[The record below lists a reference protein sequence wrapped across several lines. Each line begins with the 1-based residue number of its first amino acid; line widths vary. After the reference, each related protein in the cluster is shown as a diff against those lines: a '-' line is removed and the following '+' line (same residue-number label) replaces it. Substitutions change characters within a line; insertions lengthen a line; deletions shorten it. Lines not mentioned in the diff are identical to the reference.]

1 MRHFL
6 PIFSAALLPLAF
18 IPAAQAGDSV
28 ATPPANHLAGQHSP
42 YLLQHLHNPVDWYPW
57 GEEAFAKARSENKP
71 IFLSVGYSTC
81 HWCHVMERDC
91 FVNTEVAALLN
102 ASFVCI
108 KVDREERPD
117 IDRLYMNFLQASTG
131 GGGWPMSVWLSPD
144 LKPFFGGSYFPADDQ
159 AGRPGFKTVLKRI
172 ANLWATDPERIK
184 TQAGQMLEALA
195 ADARGGANQALDI
208 SAWRDNAIREIQ
220 RLYDP
225 VNGGFEKAPKF
236 PNAVFLNLLL
246 DYQAQDGDSGLRD
259 AARTMALTTLRKI
272 VESGLRDHLG
282 GGFHRYSV
290 DDHWRLP
297 HFEKMLCDQALLT
310 SACLDAWLVSGDLQ
324 FRQAAEECLTYLETR
339 MRDPGGAFYTAEDAD
354 SPESTV
360 EGPRREGAYYVW
372 TAAELHT
379 VLGEKAARVFSHAFG
394 ILPEGNLSA
403 DAEGEFFGKNLP
415 FHAHTNAETAAALGL
430 KLPETEAILGAALDR
445 LREARRKRPTV
456 NRDDKILCAWNG
468 LALSAFSKAA
478 LHDPSPLWSTT
489 AVKLAEFIRANLYD
503 PASGHLSRTWRKGQ
517 KGPEG
522 FAEDYSFLIQ
532 GLLDLFECS
541 QESRWLEWAI
551 ALQNK
556 QDALFHDDKNGG
568 YFATVADDPHLLI
581 RMKSA
586 NDGAEPSANSVALK
600 NKARLAGLLHQ
611 PERLQSAST
620 DAKAFSVTLRD
631 LPTALPQMLASLGWL
646 HGTPQ
651 QVIIVGKPGE
661 AATEALLAEIRKRHL
676 PRLSLIV
683 LYEGNR
689 AFFESQ
695 SSFFSAL
702 PKRVEGQP
710 LAFLCENFVCQL
722 PCKTAADFGRLL
734 DRAPKRSSAE
744 PK

>member
-1 MRHFL
+1 MS
-6 PIFSAALLPLAF
+6 PLLPRASAIIFALAL
-18 IPAAQAGDSV
+18 IPASLHADAP

-57 GEEAFAKARSENKP
+57 GEEAFAKARAENKP

-91 FVNTEVAALLN
+91 FENTEVAALLN

-131 GGGWPMSVWLSPD
+131 GGGWPMSIWLSPD
-144 LKPFFGGSYFPADDQ
+144 LKPFFGGSYFPAEDQ

-172 ANLWATDPERIK
+172 TNLWATDPERIK

-208 SAWRDNAIREIQ
+208 IAWRDNAVREIQ

-246 DYQAQDGDSGLRD
+246 DYQAQAGDSGLRD
-259 AARTMALTTLRKI
+259 ETRTMALTTLRKI
-272 VESGLRDHLG
+272 VDGGLRDQIG

-360 EGPRREGAYYVW
+360 DGPRREGAYYVW
-372 TAAELHT
+372 TAPELRT
-379 VLGEKAARVFSHAFG
+379 VLDEKSANVFLHAYG
-394 ILPEGNLSA
+394 IRPEGNLGS
-403 DAEGEFFGKNLP
+403 DAEGEFAGKNLP
-415 FHAHTNAETAAALGL
+415 FRAHTNAETAAALE
-430 KLPETEAILGAALDR
+430 PEPSEVDTILSAALDR
-445 LREARRKRPTV
+445 LREVRAKRPAV

-468 LALSAFSKAA
+468 LTLSAFAKAA
-478 LHDPSPLWSTT
+478 LHDPNPRWSKD
-489 AVKLAEFIRANLYD
+489 AVQLAEFIRANLYD
-503 PASGHLSRTWRKGQ
+503 PTTGRLSRTWRKGQ

-541 QESRWLEWAI
+541 QESRWLEWALT
-551 ALQNK
+551 LQSK
-556 QDALFHDDKNGG
+556 QDTLFHDDKNGG
-568 YFATVADDPHLLI
+568 YFASVADDPHLLI

-611 PERLQSAST
+611 PERVQSANT
-620 DAKAFSVTLRD
+620 DAQAFAVTLRD

-651 QVIIVGKPGE
+651 QIIIVGKPGE
-661 AATEALLAEIRKRHL
+661 AETETLLAEIRKRYL

-683 LYEGNR
+683 LHEGNR

-695 SSFFSAL
+695 SAFFYDL

-722 PCKTAADFGRLL
+722 PCKTATDFSRLL
-734 DRAPKRSSAE
+734 NRALK
-744 PK
+744 